1 MVKKT
6 ETLGKQQEALGKQQ
20 SGREKINEH
29 LHEAIDGLRK
39 DVTRVEIWATALSSF
54 AQPVPDYSPS
64 TKFDLGQDQS
74 ELKGDQRR
82 PSWKPCSQPLFR
94 SSGP

>member
-74 ELKGDQRR
+74 ETAETKNDDPASAATDRKSR
-82 PSWKPCSQPLFR
+82 
-94 SSGP
+94 

>member
-6 ETLGKQQEALGKQQ
+6 ETVGKQQI
-20 SGREKINEH
+20 GREEITER

-54 AQPVPDYSPS
+54 TQPVPDYSPNK
-64 TKFDLGQDQS
+64 KFELGQDRS
-74 ELKGDQRR
+74 EASKSDAPAPRQADRKR
-82 PSWKPCSQPLFR
+82 D
-94 SSGP
+94 

>member
-1 MVKKT
+1 MAKKN
-6 ETLGKQQEALGKQQ
+6 ETPGTQG
-20 SGREKINEH
+20 GREKINEH

-64 TKFDLGQDQS
+64 QKFALGQDHS
-74 ELKGDQRR
+74 DTAEKKGDAPASAATDRK
-82 PSWKPCSQPLFR
+82 SD
-94 SSGP
+94 